1 MPTISVF
8 YGISIR
14 MYYDEPPLF
23 YFHAYYED
31 FEILVSIATL
41 EVLRGAFPARALGM
55 VIEWA
60 FQHRRELEMNWDLL
74 ERHFPLQKIEPLR

>member
-14 MYYDEPPLF
+14 MYYDEHPPPH
-23 YFHAYYED
+23 FHAYYEG

-41 EVLRGAFPARALGM
+41 EVLRGAFPPRALGM

-74 ERHFPLQKIEPLR
+74 ERHFPLQKIEPMR